1 MFRCIVLFYMY
12 YIYIYYTHNY
22 IDIIYIYISICI
34 CIYIYISIC
43 ISIIDY
49 VSLRTLDVTVHSRQ
63 WVAADCNRHQ
73 AEILFTWLWPMNRGV
88 FHTEFTIHFWFLVF
102 VYKCTI
108 NIYKCTILYFHALL
122 YKIIYYLLNNHDSLL
137 LFIQFERL
145 RHSTRRVRSCEKL
158 QRLRSGILGTISW
171 V

>member
-1 MFRCIVLFYMY
+1 MLQCFVVSCCSICI
-12 YIYIYYTHNY
+12 IYIYYTHNY
-22 IDIIYIYISICI
+22 IDIIYIYFYMYM
-34 CIYIYISIC
+34 YIYISIC
-43 ISIIDY
+43 ISIIAY

-73 AEILFTWLWPMNRGV
+73 AEILFTWLWPTNRGV